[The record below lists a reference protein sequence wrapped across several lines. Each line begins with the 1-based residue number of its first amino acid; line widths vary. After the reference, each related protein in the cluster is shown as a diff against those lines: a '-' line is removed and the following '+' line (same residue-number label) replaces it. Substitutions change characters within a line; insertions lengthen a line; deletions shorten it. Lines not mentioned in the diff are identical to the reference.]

1 MEGSH
6 CRGSNIDTWLGLG
19 LRVDLPRGLAN
30 KHQAAKTGRSINNK
44 PAWNRNKPPHRCG
57 VLDQAQFFSGWCIWV
72 RRTI

>member
-6 CRGSNIDTWLGLG
+6 CHGSNIDTWLGLG

-72 RRTI
+72 